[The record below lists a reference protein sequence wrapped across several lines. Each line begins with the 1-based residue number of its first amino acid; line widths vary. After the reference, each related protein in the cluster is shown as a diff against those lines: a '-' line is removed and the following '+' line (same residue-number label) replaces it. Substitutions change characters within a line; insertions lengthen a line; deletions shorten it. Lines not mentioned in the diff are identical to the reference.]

1 VKTLD
6 ILIQNLVSNRKS
18 NIFLPFYKPVLF
30 ILLFFMHTMIAK
42 SQQKNSDVNSLKAQ
56 IQSSTS
62 DTIKARLQGELAW
75 KIKFTNPD
83 EAMALAEAEIV
94 IGYKYNDFLKLADGY
109 RMKGLQQVV
118 SEKYI
123 QGEASYDSCIK
134 YADMA
139 KSDYYK
145 ASCYS
150 LWAGLY
156 GDHSDFDK
164 AISFYEKGM
173 GFAKKSKDATIIATL
188 SNNLA
193 ELYKKA
199 GRKSTEVEAMFTQ
212 SLSSFIEAEQWIT
225 AAVVSANLAQEYA
238 DKQNIAKAKS
248 EIQHSLSLLQKD
260 TTDRFFAAQA
270 YNSYATI
277 YLQLGEISLGKKYAL
292 TSKAIL
298 EQLKVPD
305 NLLLTIEI
313 LTKIFL
319 AEKNYVVAEK
329 YALQQL
335 QLANQQQSKI
345 NKSNAYKALAEVAE
359 NKNDYKQSLTYFQL
373 YKSWSDSVCNEKKQ
387 QSIADVEIK
396 SLIAQKEFEAKFETA
411 QKDKENK
418 SLTTKN
424 NSLQV
429 QKWLAVLACV
439 VLLGLGFLL
448 FKANKK
454 KQKIN
459 TQLSSEKKI
468 VEQQANEKLV
478 LINEIHHRVKNNLT
492 MLRSL
497 LFLQARASKEP
508 ETKKVLTEAQA
519 RIQSMA
525 LVHQNL
531 YDGKNAAQLNLPHFI
546 QELFSELSLSYFDK
560 SKGIAIEVDGKCED
574 VDIEMAIP
582 LALIMNE
589 LATNSFKYAFSNK
602 EDGCIKAHITQ
613 EEKNLTILYSDN
625 GIGLQHEFDLS
636 KGGFGFKVLNIL
648 SQQLSATISY
658 KKTIADSIF
667 KIELPV

>member
-1 VKTLD
+1 VKKLNIT
-6 ILIQNLVSNRKS
+6 ILNLPNSKKN
-18 NIFLPFYKPVLF
+18 NIFLFFYKPVLF
-30 ILLFFMHTMIAK
+30 ILIFFLLTIIAEA
-42 SQQKNSDVNSLKAQ
+42 QEKNTDVNSLKVL
-56 IQSSTS
+56 IQTATS
-62 DTIKARLQGELAW
+62 DTTKARLQGELAW
-75 KIKFTNPD
+75 KIKFTNPN
-83 EAMALAEAEIV
+83 EAMALAETELAIA
-94 IGYKYNDFLKLADGY
+94 YKYNDFLKLADGY
-109 RMKGLQQVV
+109 RMKGLQLVV
-118 SEKYI
+118 AKKYTE
-123 QGEASYDSCIK
+123 GEAAYDSCIK
-134 YADMA
+134 YADKA
-139 KSDYYK
+139 GSDYYK

-156 GDHSDFDK
+156 GAHSDFDR
-164 AISFYEKGM
+164 AINLYEKGM
-173 GFAKKSKDATIIATL
+173 GFANKSKDAKIIATL

-199 GRKSTEVEAMFTQ
+199 GRKSTEVEAMFSQ
-212 SLSSFIEAEQWIT
+212 SLASFMKAEQWTT
-225 AAVVSANLAQEYA
+225 AAVVSANLAQEFA
-238 DKQNIAKAKS
+238 DKKNTEKAKA
-248 EIQHSLSLLQKD
+248 EIQHSQILLQKD
-260 TTDRFFAAQA
+260 TTDKFFAAQV

-277 YLQLGEISLGKKYAL
+277 YLQLGEINLAKKYAL
-292 TSKAIL
+292 ISKSIL

-313 LTKIFL
+313 LTKIAL
-319 AEKNYVVAEK
+319 AEKNYNDAEK

-345 NKSNAYKALAEVAE
+345 NKSNAYKALAEIEE
-359 NKNDYKQSLTYFQL
+359 NKGAYKLSLSYFQL
-373 YKSWSDSVCNEKKQ
+373 YKSWSDSVYNEKKQ

-396 SLIAQKEFEAKFETA
+396 SLIAQKEFEAKYETA
-411 QKDKENK
+411 QKTKQNDI
-418 SLTTKN
+418 LTSA
-424 NSLQV
+424 NSALQM
-429 QKWLAVLACV
+429 QKWIAIIASILL
-439 VLLGLGFLL
+439 LSLGLLL
-448 FKANKK
+448 YKSNKR

-492 MLRSL
+492 MLKSL

-531 YDGKNAAQLNLPHFI
+531 YDGKNAAQLNLPNFI
-546 QELFSELSLSYFDK
+546 EELFTELSLSYFDK
-560 SKGIAIEVDGKCED
+560 SKGIVIEVEGKCDD

-582 LALIMNE
+582 LALMMNE
-589 LATNSFKYAFSNK
+589 LATNSFKYAFGNK
-602 EDGCIKAHITQ
+602 DDGFIKTNITQ
-613 EEKNLTILYSDN
+613 QEKKIAILYSDN

-648 SQQLSATISY
+648 SQQLNATITY
-658 KKTIADSIF
+658 KKMEKESIF
-667 KIELPV
+667 TIEMPV

>member
-1 VKTLD
+1 
-6 ILIQNLVSNRKS
+6 
-18 NIFLPFYKPVLF
+18 
-30 ILLFFMHTMIAK
+30 MIAK
-42 SQQKNSDVNSLKAQ
+42 SQQKNSDVNSLKAK
-56 IQSSTS
+56 IQTATS
-62 DTIKARLQGELAW
+62 DTTKARLQGELAW
-75 KIKFTNPD
+75 KIKFSNPN
-83 EAMALAEAEIV
+83 EAMALAETEIG

-109 RMKGLQQVV
+109 RMKGLQLVV
-118 SEKYI
+118 LEKYI

-164 AISFYEKGM
+164 AISLYEKGM

-199 GRKSTEVEAMFTQ
+199 GRKSTEVEAMFSQ

-248 EIQHSLSLLQKD
+248 EIQHSLLLLQKD
-260 TTDRFFAAQA
+260 TSDKFFAAQA

-277 YLQLGEISLGKKYAL
+277 YLQLGEISLAKKYAL
-292 TSKAIL
+292 MSKSIL

-313 LTKIFL
+313 LTKIAL
-319 AEKNYVVAEK
+319 AEKNYNDAEK

-335 QLANQQQSKI
+335 ELANQQQSKI
-345 NKSNAYKALAEVAE
+345 NKSNAYKALAEIEE
-359 NKNDYKQSLTYFQL
+359 NKGAYKLSLNYFQL
-373 YKSWSDSVCNEKKQ
+373 YKSWSDSVYNEKKQ
-387 QSIADVEIK
+387 QSIADVETK
-396 SLIAQKEFEAKFETA
+396 SLIAQKEFEAKFETI
-411 QKDKENK
+411 QKEKENK
-418 SLTTKN
+418 LLTTKN
-424 NSLQV
+424 NSLQI
-429 QKWLAVLACV
+429 QKWLAVLACM

-448 FKANKK
+448 LKANKR
-454 KQKIN
+454 KQNIN
-459 TQLSSEKKI
+459 TQLSAEKKI

-492 MLRSL
+492 MLKSL
-497 LFLQARASKEP
+497 LFLQGRASKEP

-531 YDGKNAAQLNLPHFI
+531 YDGKNAAQLNLPNFI
-546 QELFSELSLSYFDK
+546 EELFTELSLSYFDK
-560 SKGIAIEVDGKCED
+560 SKGIAIEVDGSCDD

-582 LALIMNE
+582 LALMMNE
-589 LATNSFKYAFSNK
+589 LATNSFKYAFANK
-602 EDGCIKAHITQ
+602 EDGFIKTNITQ
-613 EEKNLTILYSDN
+613 KEKNLTILYSDN
-625 GIGLQHEFDLS
+625 GIGLQHQFDLS

-648 SQQLSATISY
+648 SQQLNATISY
-658 KKTIADSIF
+658 EKTITESIF
-667 KIELPV
+667 TIELPV